1 MASPNP
7 LRQTT
12 GRKSKISKPIAGG
25 RRHLRAAMGPT
36 NYRPPDGTADGAGTL
51 AMMRPAPR
59 HSSMRRQRAAGLVLA
74 GAVEGERHADNRH
87 LSR

>member
-25 RRHLRAAMGPT
+25 RRHLRAALGP
-36 NYRPPDGTADGAGTL
+36 NYRPSDGTADGACTL
-51 AMMRPAPR
+51 
-59 HSSMRRQRAAGLVLA
+59 SMSGNVKNSDPSLIEPIVLP
-74 GAVEGERHADNRH
+74 
-87 LSR
+87 